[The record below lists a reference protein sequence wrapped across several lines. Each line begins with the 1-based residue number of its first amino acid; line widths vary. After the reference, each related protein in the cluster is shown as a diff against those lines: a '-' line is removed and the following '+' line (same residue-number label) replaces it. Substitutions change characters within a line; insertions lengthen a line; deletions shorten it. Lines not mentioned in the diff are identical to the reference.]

1 MKKDLNS
8 FNGELNIDSCR
19 IFTGIGKDKLHQ
31 TFEEIHFQIKT
42 YEKGSF
48 IAVRNTV
55 YKNLMVVLEGVVKTE
70 MTDLKGA
77 TVNIADIYASES
89 LAPAFLFGK
98 SNLLPIDI
106 IAKTDVS
113 ILFIPK
119 EEVFKLFNLCP
130 QFLVNFLDLISN
142 RTQHIIK
149 KIRFLSFRTLKGK
162 FVFYLLKLSEEQN
175 SDSVRLKNT
184 QIELAE
190 IFGATRP
197 SVARA
202 IKQLSIEGSIRVKG
216 KNIEIRDKRKI
227 SEYLKYEDHIH
238 S

>member
-1 MKKDLNS
+1 MNKLLKTFKDD
-8 FNGELNIDSCR
+8 FNIERCR
-19 IFTGIGKDKLHQ
+19 IFSGVGKDKLHQ

-48 IAVRNTV
+48 IAVRNTI

-70 MTDLKGA
+70 MTNLKGA
-77 TVNIADIYASES
+77 TVNIADIYATES
-89 LAPAFLFGK
+89 LAPAFLFGE

-106 IAKTDVS
+106 IAKTDVT
-113 ILFIPK
+113 ILLIPK

-130 QFLVNFLDLISN
+130 QFLVNFLNLISN

-162 FVFYLLKLSEEQN
+162 FAFYLLKTAEEQN
-175 SDSVRLKNT
+175 SDFVKLKDT
-184 QIELAE
+184 QKELAE

-202 IKQLSIEGSIRVKG
+202 IKQLINDGCINVKG
-216 KNIEIRDKRKI
+216 KNVEIIDKNKI
-227 SEYLKYEDHIH
+227 STYLKYEDHIH